1 MCPHFNSIFQNDLLI
16 CNHHYQ
22 WVTVVSM
29 YHKLRKDKLRKY
41 KLRKDK
47 LRKYKLRKRQTQE
60 CDQTNNTKQKV
71 ITFSQLFYRFGWA
84 AGCRQ
89 GAGCYGNNMIGGC
102 ALLEKNT
109 DFVSVEVCHGAIKIK
124 FLNFFLFYHSSR
136 SLHFTPLLSK
146 HKFDLEGF
154 VLINARRRLYFQ
166 PFRSFSTRPTFK
178 RFSSQKL

>member
-1 MCPHFNSIFQNDLLI
+1 MCPHFNSIFQNNLLI

-102 ALLEKNT
+102 ALLEKKNG
-109 DFVSVEVCHGAIKIK
+109 FCLG
-124 FLNFFLFYHSSR
+124 R
-136 SLHFTPLLSK
+136 SLSRCHKNKISKFFFILS
-146 HKFDLEGF
+146 FISISAF
-154 VLINARRRLYFQ
+154 YT
-166 PFRSFSTRPTFK
+166 STF
-178 RFSSQKL
+178 